1 MMCKVGKCVFL
12 SLELYLSQLAV
23 RLQPKGVDVNLE
35 GIRNANFLASKLQAP
50 FTKFFRLF
58 QIFWCGTKLK
68 LKDALHH
75 RD

>member
-35 GIRNANFLASKLQAP
+35 GIWYSNFFSFEIAGTVYEVFSP
-50 FTKFFRLF
+50 FAFFRF
-58 QIFWCGTKLK
+58 FGVEQS
-68 LKDALHH
+68 
-75 RD
+75 